1 MRLYKGKIGPIAE
14 EVVST
19 LVKEGD
25 IEVDNIQE
33 ARLDIEAVL
42 KEFLRLERSII
53 EEAKNRM
60 ELQGLG
66 YSHLSQ
72 VKNQVA
78 KEHGAPTSEETLPY
92 LLDQLLNILFYS
104 NNVGEIFS
112 GDSDLRKKIAVILRK
127 QMEVDTELDREVR
140 SKIRNLQ
147 EGTTTFDVEYAKV
160 MKQIKQRR
168 GLL

>member
-1 MRLYKGKIGPIAE
+1 MRLYKGKIGTIAE
-14 EVVST
+14 EIVGT
-19 LVKEGD
+19 LTKEGD
-25 IEVDNIQE
+25 IEVDNPAE

-42 KEFLRLERSII
+42 KEYLRLERSIV

-60 ELQGLG
+60 EIQGLG

-72 VKNQVA
+72 VRNQVA
-78 KEHGAPTSEETLPY
+78 KEHAYPTAEETLPY
-92 LLDQLLNILFYS
+92 LLEQLLNILFYS
-104 NNVGEIFS
+104 NNVGEIFT
-112 GDSDLRKKIAVILRK
+112 GDSELRRKIALILRK

-168 GLL
+168 GL

>member
-14 EVVST
+14 EIITT
-19 LVKEGD
+19 LTKEGD
-25 IEVDNIQE
+25 IEVEDPQE

-42 KEFLRLERSII
+42 KEYLRLERSIV

-60 ELQGLG
+60 EIQGLG

-72 VKNQVA
+72 VRSQVA
-78 KEHGAPTSEETLPY
+78 KEHGYPTAEETLPY
-92 LLDQLLNILFYS
+92 LLEQLLNILFYS

-112 GDSDLRKKIAVILRK
+112 GDSDLRKKIAQILRK

-168 GLL
+168 GL